1 MSRRTA
7 ISDAVTATS
16 PVLSDEELM
25 RRVQAGD
32 ADAFEALYD
41 RYASRAFGLAIVICN
56 NRQRAEE
63 AVQDAFLSIWRSR
76 ARYDPAHS
84 PVRTWLFAL
93 IRNRSIDIYRHN
105 RRADSL
111 RASQAHLNRI
121 GMLGSVEDDV
131 VRRDD
136 GDRVRATLHELP
148 APQREV
154 ITLAYFGGL
163 THTEIA
169 ERLDIP
175 LGTVKGRMRLGLEK
189 ARAEIVFQDNHNRS

>member
-1 MSRRTA
+1 
-7 ISDAVTATS
+7 
-16 PVLSDEELM
+16 M
-25 RRVQAGD
+25 RRVQADD

-41 RYASRAFGLAIVICN
+41 RFASRAFGLAIVICN
-56 NRQRAEE
+56 NSQRAEE
-63 AVQDAFLSIWRSR
+63 AVQDAFLCVWRSR
-76 ARYDPAHS
+76 AQYDPAHS

-93 IRNRSIDIYRHN
+93 VRNRSIDIYRHH
-105 RRADSL
+105 RRRDSL
-111 RASQAHLNRI
+111 RASEAHLDQI
-121 GMLGSVEDDV
+121 AMLGSVEDDV

-169 ERLDIP
+169 ERLDVP

-189 ARAEIVFQDNHNRS
+189 ARAELVFQDNHTADVTRR